1 MSSSEQLY
9 NRLMDTVQPLVPVT
23 TFHQLANWMW
33 ITVGILQSGSVALSQ
48 IATYIPGTTQAESR
62 VTQIRRWL
70 KNLRVD
76 TWAFYR
82 PLLGRA
88 LSGWQEVKAY
98 VVLDGVMV
106 FGNRWQIFRLSLL
119 HGNRAI
125 PLVWTVLP
133 GTGVVQVER
142 LEAML
147 TQAAHFLQGRV
158 QQVVFLADRGFRDWD
173 WAQLCRRLGWDYV
186 IRITANTWITLRD
199 GWSGRIDQLGVLP
212 GQVRTDAAVG
222 LTHQA
227 QWWAHLTVGWTEGDE
242 QHAPELLAVISS
254 KGAAPARLREY
265 GQRMQVEQSFRDDKS
280 AGFDLEHTR
289 LQHADRLERLL
300 LAVALATLW
309 CHELGEQVLAAGE
322 QVRRLIDPGDKRKLS
337 LFQLGLRWLKRCIA
351 TASDRLPKFR
361 ARLSPLKLNPVIKP
375 TTS

>member
-9 NRLMDTVQPLVPVT
+9 NCLMDTVQPLVPAT
-23 TFHQLANWMW
+23 TFRQLANWMW

-48 IATYIPGTTQAESR
+48 IATYIPGATQAESR

-70 KNLRVD
+70 MNLQVD
-76 TWAFYR
+76 SWTFYR
-82 PLLGRA
+82 PLLARA
-88 LSGWQEVKAY
+88 LAGWKAVKVY

-125 PLVWTVLP
+125 PLVWAVVP
-133 GTGVVQVER
+133 GTGLVQVER

-147 TQAAHFLQGRV
+147 TRAAHFLQGRV
-158 QQVVFLADRGFRDWD
+158 KQVVFLADRGFRDWD

-186 IRITANTWITLRD
+186 IRVTSNTWVTLLD
-199 GWSGRIDQLGVLP
+199 GWTGRIDQLGVLP
-212 GQVRTDAAVG
+212 GQVRTFAAVW
-222 LTHQA
+222 LTHEQ
-227 QWWAHLTVGWTEGDE
+227 QWWAHLTVSWTQGDD
-242 QHAPELLAVISS
+242 QQAPELLALISS

-300 LAVALATLW
+300 LALALATLW
-309 CHELGEQVLAAGE
+309 CHELGEKVLAGGE
-322 QVRRLIDPGDKRKLS
+322 TLRRLIDPGEERELS

-351 TASDRLPKFR
+351 TALDRLPKFR
-361 ARLSPLKLNPVIKP
+361 DHLSPLKLNPVVKP

>member
-1 MSSSEQLY
+1 MSSSAELY
-9 NRLMDTVQPLVPVT
+9 NRLMDRVQPLVPAT
-23 TFHQLANWMW
+23 TFRQIANWMW
-33 ITVGILQSGSVALSQ
+33 ITVGILQGGSVALSQ
-48 IATYIPGTTQAESR
+48 IATYIPGQTQAESR

-76 TWAFYR
+76 TWTFYR
-82 PLLGRA
+82 PLLEQV
-88 LSGWQEVKAY
+88 LSGWQGVKVY

-106 FGNRWQIFRLSLL
+106 FGDRWQIFRLSLL

-125 PLVWTVLP
+125 PLVWAVLP
-133 GTGVVQVER
+133 GTGAVQVER

-147 TQAAHFLQGRV
+147 RRAAHFLQGRV
-158 QQVVFLADRGFRDWD
+158 KQVVFLADRGFHDWD
-173 WAQLCRRLGWDYV
+173 WAQLCSRLGWEYV
-186 IRITANTWITLRD
+186 IRITANTWVTLLD
-199 GWSGRIDQLGVLP
+199 GWNGRIDQLGVQP
-212 GQVRTDAAVG
+212 GQVRTYAAAW
-222 LTHQA
+222 LTQEKR
-227 QWWAHLTVGWTEGDE
+227 WWAHLTVGWTQGDE

-300 LAVALATLW
+300 LALAVATLW
-309 CHELGEQVLAAGE
+309 CHELGEQVLAGGKRM
-322 QVRRLIDPGDKRKLS
+322 RRLIDPGEGRELS

-351 TASDRLPKFR
+351 TALDSLPKFI
-361 ARLSPLKLNPVIKP
+361 AHLSPLKLDPVIKP
-375 TTS
+375 PTS